1 MLKILLAE
9 FIGTF
14 VLISVILAVVKSN
27 LSLCETGLAIGLG
40 LSVAIFMMGS
50 VSGGHFN
57 PVVSLV
63 MLLNNKIGVDKLL
76 QYVIAQ
82 GLGGAAALAVSK
94 MK

>member
-1 MLKILLAE
+1 MYKNLLAE

-14 VLISVILAVVKSN
+14 VLLSVILAVVKAK

-40 LSVAIFMMGS
+40 LSAAIFMMGA

-57 PVVSLV
+57 PVVTLV
-63 MLLNNKIGVDKLL
+63 MYLDNKVGLPKLV
-76 QYVIAQ
+76 QYIVAQ
-82 GLGGAAALAVSK
+82 GLGGAAALAVYK

>member
-1 MLKILLAE
+1 MFKNLLAE

-14 VLISVILAVVKSN
+14 VLLSVILAVVKSN

-40 LSVAIFMMGS
+40 LSAAIFMMGS

-63 MLLNNKIGVDKLL
+63 MLLDNKIDMVKMI
-76 QYVIAQ
+76 QYVVAQ
-82 GLGGAAALAVSK
+82 GLGGAAALLVFK